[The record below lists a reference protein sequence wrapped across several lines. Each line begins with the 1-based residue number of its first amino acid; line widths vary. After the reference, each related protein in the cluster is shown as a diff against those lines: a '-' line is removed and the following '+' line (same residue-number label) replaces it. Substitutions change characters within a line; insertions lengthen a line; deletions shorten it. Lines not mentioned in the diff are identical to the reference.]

1 MATCSNY
8 HRELYDIFFLAIDFS
23 VGDQT
28 LTFSTGNTIGIER
41 CGTANITD
49 DSVVE
54 NNETFIVF
62 FMTTD
67 PVVEFVPDQSPQ
79 TLVTIIDN
87 DGEIIATV

>member
-1 MATCSNY
+1 M
-8 HRELYDIFFLAIDFS
+8 
-23 VGDQT
+23 
-28 LTFSTGNTIGIER
+28 
-41 CGTANITD
+41 
-49 DSVVE
+49 VE